1 MVKLPNSQVTS
12 FDAWRIYKTM
22 AIHFKEGSSFD
33 CFKYNF
39 RFKACTPGAY
49 NGSNQKYTFE
59 RLARQYPREDELI
72 VYYLSNF
79 LIGRSWINDFSDEPL
94 YPFRSKIDGFT
105 YEFSKEMKSLRDFCD
120 TYPTT
125 TFDSLFMVAEDQQAQ
140 PMPFILGKLMY
151 NDLSLNAVTCLDLLL
166 GFSKRLPNKIV
177 QDPLGLNTTA
187 LERIKKYRP
196 FLQRLIDV
204 DKMRWIVIESFTRS

>member
-1 MVKLPNSQVTS
+1 MVKLPNSRVTC
-12 FDAWRIYKTM
+12 FDAWVIYKVM
-22 AIHFKEGSSFD
+22 ALHFKEGSSFD

-39 RFKACTPGAY
+39 RMKSLTVRAY
-49 NGSNQKYTFE
+49 EATKQKYTFE
-59 RLARQYPREDELI
+59 RLARTYPRMDDLI
-72 VYYLSNF
+72 VFYLSNF
-79 LIGRSWINDFSDEPL
+79 LIGRSWINDFTDEPL

-120 TYPTT
+120 TYPTI
-125 TFDSLFMVAEDQQAQ
+125 FDSLFMVAEDQQAQ

-204 DKMRWIVIESFTRS
+204 GKMRWIVIESFTRS